1 MVADGPDDEAD
12 VADAALDATD
22 AAPPR
27 GGGTDATRDASR
39 GGARDVPRDDAPRGG
54 GDDAPSDRRD
64 DTPGSGRDAPSDGRD
79 DPEAAATVAVRRPA
93 HLAERLAEHVDEDE
107 PVRLWWTVRRQSG
120 PDPSADEEGA
130 HAERTRA
137 TGEEPTSSA
146 SGRWTVYAV
155 TDRRLLA
162 VEAGGRVRET
172 PFGERSGGDPT
183 LALAAGA
190 TVAVLSFLGGVAA
203 ASGWTALLLVVTCA
217 GGLALAERGWKRW
230 RAVETP
236 VEREETA
243 VVAAGVAGA
252 SPGDVAGAADVGAE
266 WTDDGADASAA
277 GVAALEAAGLPLSS
291 AVDGEGSVVA
301 GEASS
306 DGDVAADGELSSD
319 DD

>member
-12 VADAALDATD
+12 AADAALDATD

-27 GGGTDATRDASR
+27 DGGTEGARDASR
-39 GGARDVPRDDAPRGG
+39 GRASDTSRGRARDVPRDE
-54 GDDAPSDRRD
+54 RD
-64 DTPGSGRDAPSDGRD
+64 DAPSDGRD
-79 DPEAAATVAVRRPA
+79 DPETATTVAVRRPA

-107 PVRLWWTVRRQSG
+107 PVRVWWTVRRQSG

-130 HAERTRA
+130 HAERTRGA
-137 TGEEPTSSA
+137 GEEPTSSA
-146 SGRWTVYAV
+146 AGRWTVYAV

-162 VEAGGRVRET
+162 VEAGGRVRST

-203 ASGWTALLLVVTCA
+203 ASGWTALLLVVTCV

-243 VVAAGVAGA
+243 VAAAGVAGA
-252 SPGDVAGAADVGAE
+252 SPGDVEGADYVAGAADVGAGG
-266 WTDDGADASAA
+266 TGAGADASTVGV
-277 GVAALEAAGLPLSS
+277 GVAALEAAGVPLPSS
-291 AVDGEGSVVA
+291 IDGEGSVVA
-301 GEASS
+301 GGASS
-306 DGDVAADGELSSD
+306 DGDVTADGELSSD

>member
-12 VADAALDATD
+12 AADAAVDAAD
-22 AAPPR
+22 SAPPR
-27 GGGTDATRDASR
+27 GGGTDA
-39 GGARDVPRDDAPRGG
+39 ARDVPRDER
-54 GDDAPSDRRD
+54 DDAPSDGRD
-64 DTPGSGRDAPSDGRD
+64 DAPSDGRD
-79 DPEAAATVAVRRPA
+79 DPETATTVAVRRPDR
-93 HLAERLAEHVDEDE
+93 LAERLAEHVDEDE
-107 PVRLWWTVRRQSG
+107 PVRVWWTVRRQSG
-120 PDPSADEEGA
+120 PGSSADEEGA
-130 HAERTRA
+130 HAERTRGA
-137 TGEEPTSSA
+137 GTQEDPTSSA
-146 SGRWTVYAV
+146 AGQWTVYAV

-172 PFGERSGGDPT
+172 PFGERSVGDPT

-190 TVAVLSFLGGVAA
+190 TVAVLSFLGGVVA
-203 ASGWTALLLVVTCA
+203 ASGWTALLLVVTCV

-243 VVAAGVAGA
+243 VAAAGVAGA
-252 SPGDVAGAADVGAE
+252 SPGDVEGAADVGAE
-266 WTDDGADASAA
+266 WTGDGADASAA

-291 AVDGEGSVVA
+291 VDGERSVVA
-301 GEASS
+301 GGASS